1 VNPVNELTQSGRLGR
16 IRATAY
22 AKLTLSLSVLGRRDD
37 GYHDLEALAVSIM
50 DPHDILELEAVPHPG
65 GVTFTADG
73 ATAHVP
79 DGAANL
85 AVRAAEDLLIRAG
98 RSGHGVRMWLR
109 KAIPAGAGLGGG
121 SADAAAALAAVRR
134 MLEVDIS
141 DEELRELGAT
151 VGSDV
156 PFCLQGGAAWM
167 RGRGERLEAVSL
179 DGQLP
184 LVVAL
189 PPFRISTP
197 DVYRAWDE
205 LGGPIAQRRI
215 AAPPAAAG
223 IITGLANDLEVAAE
237 RVEPRLAS
245 FREEL
250 EAVAKAPVIL
260 AGSGSAYAVIPDVDS
275 VGAAGALADRISS
288 KLRVPATATSVAA
301 QGVRLSA

>member
-1 VNPVNELTQSGRLGR
+1 VNELTQSGRLGR
-16 IRATAY
+16 VRATAY
-22 AKLTLSLSVLGRRDD
+22 AKLTLSLSVLGRRAD
-37 GYHDLEALAVSIM
+37 GYHDLEALAVSIG

-65 GVTFTADG
+65 GITFTVDG
-73 ATAHVP
+73 DTELVP
-79 DGAANL
+79 EGAANL

-109 KAIPAGAGLGGG
+109 KAIPSGVGLGGG

-134 MLEVDIS
+134 MLEVDIGD
-141 DEELRELGAT
+141 DELLELGAA

-156 PFCLQGGAAWM
+156 PFCLRGGAAWM
-167 RGRGERLEAVSL
+167 RGRGERLERVTL

-184 LVVAL
+184 LVVVL
-189 PPFRISTP
+189 PRFRISTP

-215 AAPPAAAG
+215 AAPPAVAR
-223 IITGLANDLEVAAE
+223 IITGLANDLEEAAE
-237 RVEPRLAS
+237 RVEPRLAA

-250 EAVAKAPVIL
+250 EGVAKAPVVL

-275 VGAAGALADRISS
+275 VAAAGKLANRISS
-288 KLRVPATATSVAA
+288 KLRVPASATSVAA